1 MSPGPSCMSLPSAK
15 MERRTGIEPA
25 SAVWKTAALPLSYLR
40 ISAPAVARCHA
51 VPESVQP
58 VPVAYGWSDFIS
70 LAQQENSSTSTVVEQ

>member
-1 MSPGPSCMSLPSAK
+1 
-15 MERRTGIEPA
+15 
-25 SAVWKTAALPLSYLR
+25 LSYLR